1 MARQCDICGKKALT
15 GHAVSRLG
23 KKALARRVKKRSK
36 TKQFPN
42 LQTVTVKGKKM
53 KVCMKCLKKL
63 HKKK

>member
-1 MARQCDICGKKALT
+1 MSKICDICGKKALT

-36 TKQFPN
+36 RKQFPN
-42 LQTVTVKGKKM
+42 LQTVKIKGKKM
-53 KVCMKCLKKL
+53 KICMKCLKGL